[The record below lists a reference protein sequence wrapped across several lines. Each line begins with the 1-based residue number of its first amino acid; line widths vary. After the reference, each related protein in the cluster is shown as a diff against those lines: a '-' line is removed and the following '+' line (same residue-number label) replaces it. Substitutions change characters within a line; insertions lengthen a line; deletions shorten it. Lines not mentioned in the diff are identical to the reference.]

1 MTLVGVISDT
11 HMRLDVR
18 AYNALAD
25 CDAIIHAGD
34 IGDPTILRELRTLA
48 PVHAVLGN
56 NDFLEYGAD
65 VGRFARPTIDGVRFL
80 VAHYPNDVRLASLGR
95 RGLRAGDPI
104 PHVCIHGHTH
114 IARLIWGA
122 EARPASF
129 VLCPGSATWPRDGR
143 PPSIAKIGI
152 EDGAVTF
159 IRVESLKGDVL
170 LSI

>member
-11 HMRLDVR
+11 HRRLDAR

-34 IGDPTILRELRTLA
+34 IGDPLILRELRTLA

-56 NDFLEYGAD
+56 NDFAEYGAD

-80 VAHYPNDVRLASLGR
+80 VAHYPNDVRLASFGGPGVR
-95 RGLRAGDPI
+95 PGDPI

-114 IARLIWGA
+114 IPRLVWGA
-122 EARPASF
+122 DARPASY
-129 VLCPGSATWPRDGR
+129 VLNPGSATRPRDGR

-159 IRVESLKGDVL
+159 IRIESLDGDVL
-170 LSI
+170 LSV